1 MPEIAELRLA
11 LESGDVSQLI
21 QLDKTKQ
28 TLASSLITIPTYIKD
43 ASKLPEDVL
52 SMLVH
57 NKKTYHYIVEKFP
70 ESLIAQSIN
79 ELEDEESNDGI
90 YNENNEKHRNEEES
104 AGVKLKKRMSSLL
117 KGQKP
122 ILKKRENDSTHQDSE
137 KPLLEET
144 YVSLPSSYKGQTIA
158 ED

>member
-21 QLDKTKQ
+21 QPDKTKQ

-57 NKKTYHYIVEKFP
+57 NKKTYHYIVESFP

-79 ELEDEESNDGI
+79 ELEDEESNIGI
-90 YNENNEKHRNEEES
+90 YNDKNEKHEEES